1 MDIQSYT
8 LKTGRTILV
17 FVLAC
22 MAMCSC
28 DSVIYDDEGDCSIHY
43 RVKFRYDYNMKFADA
58 FAHEV
63 NMVTLYLLDA
73 DDNVVWQRTEKGDAL
88 SADDYAMEIDGDI
101 PPGEYSMMAWCGTD
115 DKGSF
120 DVNRSLKGR
129 GLTCRLNR
137 QRTAGGTAFVADDID
152 RLYYGRL
159 EKQTFG
165 SEEGTY
171 TYTMPLVKNTNNV
184 RIVLQNLSGDP
195 IDKDIFSFTIT
206 ADNGTMDWDNSLIA
220 DEPIIYEAWHKEA
233 ASADFG
239 TSADSQ
245 TRQAAITAYSAVVAE
260 LTVARLVKG
269 CDVRLTVTN
278 NETGETVLSI
288 PLIDYALLVK
298 GYYNRSMSDQEYLD
312 RQDVYDMVFFLDKDG
327 SWMNSYIYINSWKV
341 VFQETEL

>member
-8 LKTGRTILV
+8 LKTGRIILA
-17 FVLAC
+17 FALAC

-73 DDNVVWQRTEKGDAL
+73 DDNVVWQKTEKGDAL
-88 SADDYAMEIDGDI
+88 SAGDYAMEIDGDI

-120 DVNRSLKGR
+120 DVNGSLKGR

-137 QRTAGGTAFVADDID
+137 QRAAGGSAFVADDID

-159 EKQTFG
+159 EKQTLG

-184 RIVLQNLSGDP
+184 RIVLQNLSGKP
-195 IDKDIFSFTIT
+195 IDKDMFSFTIT
-206 ADNGTMDWDNSLIA
+206 ADNGMMDWDNSLIA
-220 DEPIIYEAWHKEA
+220 EEPIVYNAWHKEA

-239 TSADSQ
+239 TSGEPQ
-245 TRQAAITAYSAVVAE
+245 TRQTAITAYNAVVAE

-269 CDVRLTVTN
+269 RDVRLTVTN
-278 NETGETVLSI
+278 NETAETVLSI

-298 GYYNRSMSDQEYLD
+298 GYYNRAMSDQEYLD
-312 RQDVYDMVFFLDKDG
+312 RQDVYDMVFFLDEDG
-327 SWMNSYIYINSWKV
+327 SWMDSYIYIYSWKV
-341 VFQETEL
+341 VLQNTGL